1 MTATVLAT
9 NPLTTVSLML
19 TLAGLVG
26 SFFNIQLT
34 QWLRDLAA
42 LHQKTTLNKANNT
55 ESQQKAIVECKIEI
69 ERLTNTDTY
78 VVNGLVILFVAF
90 VLGDGLCMIQ
100 SAASD
105 PIYPNIL
112 VALWVFLV
120 FFVVVSCG
128 LWYRGTS
135 TVKAIREMLP
145 KPPQP
150 KK

>member
-1 MTATVLAT
+1 MTATILAT

-42 LHQKTTLNKANNT
+42 LHQKTSMNRANNT
-55 ESQQKAIVECKIEI
+55 ETQQKAIVECVIEI
-69 ERLTNTDTY
+69 KRLTNIETY
-78 VVNGLVILFVAF
+78 IVNGLVILFVAF

-120 FFVVVSCG
+120 FFVLVSGG
-128 LWYRGTS
+128 LWLRGLS
-135 TVKAIREMLP
+135 TVKSIREMLP
-145 KPPQP
+145 PKPT
-150 KK
+150 K